1 MQGMKGFIPIAL
13 VFLLVACG
21 AGPSDSS
28 VSRDLRTFYE
38 TFVGRELSGGEA
50 RDVAAEFTEIHSL
63 NGRSPEE
70 IRGIARNLSTQV
82 EVLRE
87 GDQSPVAVSA
97 RDRLLEANYL
107 NPDLH
112 GTIQLSLLNE
122 PDPVRVVDA
131 RSRRLM
137 TERDVIALANLH
149 RFARSDGA
157 PRHEPLSKQQV
168 EQLAAALRAAV
179 GGNSGNMPRF
189 YSEAAAFWAGVQLE
203 WPRLN
208 VDQRSLVRAYAG
220 RTWRIQMSA
229 EMYGRLWGLDPQAA
243 SARHAD
249 DVSARIAAVTDI
261 NMRLGNLPRVMD
273 AIFGP

>member
-1 MQGMKGFIPIAL
+1 MQRMKGFTPIAC

-21 AGPSDSS
+21 TGSSDSA

-38 TFVGRELSGGEA
+38 TFVGRELSSAEA
-50 RDVAAEFTEIHSL
+50 RAVAAEFTEIHSL

-70 IRGIARNLSTQV
+70 IRGIARNLATQV
-82 EVLRE
+82 EVLRAGE
-87 GDQSPVAVSA
+87 SSPVAASA
-97 RDRLLEANYL
+97 RHRLLEANYL

-112 GTIQLSLLNE
+112 DTIQLRLLNE

-189 YSEAAAFWAGVQLE
+189 YSEAATFWAGVQLE
-203 WPRLN
+203 WPRLSA
-208 VDQRSLVRAYAG
+208 DQRSLVRAYAG
-220 RTWRIQMSA
+220 RTWRVQMSV
-229 EMYGRLWGLDPQAA
+229 EMYGRLWGLEPQAA
-243 SARHAD
+243 SARRAD
-249 DVSARIAAVTDI
+249 DVSARLAAITDI